1 MADTVNLTEK
11 LTIGLTKTAS
21 ETVNDTNTAKTV
33 GSGSLN
39 VYATPMMIARMEEAA
54 ANLAEENLPAGYTSV
69 GILMNV
75 AHTAATP
82 CGLNVTATAVLTKVE
97 GKKLTFEVKAED
109 EAGEIGKGVHER
121 FIVESERFQQKA
133 DSKKS

>member
-1 MADTVNLTEK
+1 MADTANLTEK

-54 ANLAEENLPAGYTSV
+54 ANLAEENLPVGYTSV

-75 AHTAATP
+75 AHTSATP
-82 CGLNVTATAVLTKVE
+82 CGLKVKATAVLTKVE
-97 GKKLTFEVKAED
+97 GKKLTFEVRAED

>member
-1 MADTVNLTEK
+1 MADTANLTEK

-82 CGLNVTATAVLTKVE
+82 CGLKVKATAVLTKVE
-97 GKKLTFEVKAED
+97 GKKLTFEVRAED
-109 EAGEIGKGVHER
+109 ETGEIGKGVHER

>member
-1 MADTVNLTEK
+1 MADTANLTEK

-54 ANLAEENLPAGYTSV
+54 ANLAEENLPEGCTSV

-82 CGLNVTATAVLTKVE
+82 CGLNVKATAVLTKVE
-97 GKKLTFEVKAED
+97 GKKLTFDVKAED

-133 DSKKS
+133 DSKRA

>member
-1 MADTVNLTEK
+1 MADTANLTEK

-75 AHTAATP
+75 AHTAVTP
-82 CGLNVTATAVLTKVE
+82 CGLKVKATAVLTKVE
-97 GKKLTFEVKAED
+97 GKKLTFEVRAED